1 MKKYLVLFWTMFKIG
16 LFTFGGGYA
25 MIAIFEHEFVEKKKW
40 LSSDEFLNLVSIA
53 ETTPGPI
60 AINASTYI
68 GYRIGKILGSVI
80 ATIAMVLPSFII
92 ILLIAI
98 FFNKFMDIKIIQ
110 DAFKGIK
117 VVVIF
122 LIISAGIKL
131 LIKLEKNVFNYV
143 VLILTIILMIV
154 FSLFAVN
161 FSAIFYILISGFI
174 GLLIL
179 LIKNKKEKKVNK
191 NV

>member
-1 MKKYLVLFWTMFKIG
+1 MKKYLILFWTMFKIG

-131 LIKLEKNVFNYV
+131 LIKLEKNIFNYV

-154 FSLFAVN
+154 FSLFAVI

>member
-1 MKKYLVLFWTMFKIG
+1 MKKYLILFWTMFKIG

>member
-1 MKKYLVLFWTMFKIG
+1 MKKYLILFWTMFKIG

-143 VLILTIILMIV
+143 VLIMTIILMIV